1 MTDKLA
7 RLAVDIGGTFT
18 DIVLERAP
26 GEFLSG
32 KYLTTHVEPER
43 AVLEGTKDL
52 IAKSGMSPDRIGL
65 VVHGTTL
72 ATNAL
77 IERKGAKVALI
88 TTKGFRDSLEMAYE
102 HRFEVSDLYMERP
115 APLVPRWLRLEI
127 DERLA
132 ADGSV
137 LRPFDAA
144 SLMALIP
151 RLRDEAVEAVAV
163 CFLHSYV
170 DGVHER
176 MAAEILRRELPEVKI
191 TLSHEICPEIREY
204 ERGSTTCA
212 NAYVQ
217 PVMESYL
224 RRLKDGMAGL
234 GIQSEIML
242 MMSSGGLCSLD
253 VACAQPIKLV
263 ESGPAG
269 GAVLAASIAEELKIE
284 KAIAFDMGGTTAKLV
299 LIDDATPQQSRNL
312 EVARAYRFLRGSGM
326 PLRVPVIDLVEIG
339 AGGGSLAS
347 VDTLGRVAV
356 GPASAGSEPGPAAYA
371 RGGTRPAVTDADL
384 ILGKIDP
391 VGFAGGNIALD
402 ASLSAKALDTHVGEP
417 AGMDTRTAAIAVVEA
432 VDENMANA
440 ARVHATDNG
449 AQLEGRTMIAF
460 GGAAPM
466 HAARIAQ
473 KLSITRIIVPKGAG
487 VGSAHGFLLAPVSY
501 EAVRT
506 RLIPLDMLDEHQI
519 GAILADMRSEAKSI
533 VGLGL
538 SDDTPLTESVSV
550 YLRYRGQG
558 HEIMVT
564 LERIPE
570 AEALRPTLLAL
581 FKEEYRRHFGRVIP
595 GMEIEC
601 LTWKLALSG
610 PRSGS
615 VPVTASAA
623 PTASAVSE
631 AKPIKQQVLVDLL
644 TMKDGNAN
652 VYLRADLG
660 IGTIVAGP
668 AIITED
674 ETNTT
679 IPEGFTAHLTRA
691 GHLVLE
697 AQGARASQGEAA

>member
-1 MTDKLA
+1 MTDATA

-18 DIVLERAP
+18 DIVLERGA
-26 GEFLSG
+26 GDFVSG
-32 KYLTTHVEPER
+32 KYLTTHGEPER

-52 IAKSGMSPDRIGL
+52 IARSGIAPEQIGI

-77 IERKGAKVALI
+77 IERKGARIALI
-88 TTKGFRDSLEMAYE
+88 TTRGFRDALEMAYE

-115 APLVPRWLRLEI
+115 APLVPRWLRLEV

-137 LRPFDAA
+137 LRPFDEQ
-144 SLMALIP
+144 SLRDLIP
-151 RLRDEAVEAVAV
+151 TLREEEIEAVAIS
-163 CFLHSYV
+163 FLHSYV
-170 DGVHER
+170 DGAHER
-176 MAAEILRRELPEVKI
+176 AAAEILRREMPGLRI

-204 ERGSTTCA
+204 ERGSTACA

-224 RRLKDGMAGL
+224 RRLKTGIAAL
-234 GIQSEIML
+234 GIPGEIML

-269 GAVLAASIAEELKIE
+269 GAVLAANIAEELGIE

-339 AGGGSLAS
+339 AGGGSLAAL
-347 VDTLGRVAV
+347 DNLGCVAV
-356 GPASAGSEPGPAAYA
+356 GPESAGSEPGPAAYG

-391 VGFAGGNIALD
+391 EGFAGGNIALD
-402 ASLSAKALDTHVGEP
+402 LGLSAQALDTHVGGP
-417 AGMDTRTAAIAVVEA
+417 AGMDTRTAAIAVVEV

-473 KLSITRIIVPKGAG
+473 KLSIERIIVPKGAG
-487 VGSAHGFLLAPVSY
+487 VGSAHGFLLAPVAF

-506 RLIPLDMLDEHQI
+506 RLVPLDALDMAQLQEIVQ
-519 GAILADMRSEAKSI
+519 DMWSEASAI
-533 VGLGL
+533 VRLGVPEG
-538 SDDTPLTESVSV
+538 TPLSESIAV
-550 YLRYRGQG
+550 YMRYRGQG

-564 LERIPE
+564 LDSLPE
-570 AEALRPTLLAL
+570 AAQLQTVLRDAFEA
-581 FKEEYRRHFGRVIP
+581 EYRRHFGRVIP

-601 LTWKLALSG
+601 LTWKLGLSG
-610 PRSGS
+610 PK
-615 VPVTASAA
+615 AA
-623 PTASAVSE
+623 PAGVATDTAPLGAPVPR
-631 AKPIKQQVLVDLL
+631 KHQVLVDLL
-644 TMKDGNAN
+644 SMEDGDAG
-652 VYLRADLG
+652 VYLRSDLG
-660 IGTIVAGP
+660 AGAVIAGP
-668 AIITED
+668 AIVTES
-674 ETNTT
+674 ETNTM
-679 IPEGFTAHLTRA
+679 IPAGFSAHLSPA
-691 GHLVLE
+691 GHLIID
-697 AQGARASQGEAA
+697 AQTAMAAKQGEAA

>member
-1 MTDKLA
+1 MTEPSA

-18 DIVLERAP
+18 DIVLERGP
-26 GEFLSG
+26 GDFVSA
-32 KYLTTHVEPER
+32 KFLTTHGEPER
-43 AVLEGTKDL
+43 AVIEGTREL
-52 IAKSGMSPDRIGL
+52 VAKSGIDPARIGL

-77 IERKGAKVALI
+77 IERKGARIALI
-88 TTKGFRDSLEMAYE
+88 TTRGFRDSLEMAYE

-115 APLVPRWLRLEI
+115 EPLVPRWLRLEV

-137 LRPFDAA
+137 LRPFDEQ
-144 SLMALIP
+144 SLRDLIP
-151 RLRDEAVEAVAV
+151 TLRAEGIEAVAIS
-163 CFLHSYV
+163 FLHSYV
-170 DGVHER
+170 DGCHELA
-176 MAAEILRRELPEVKI
+176 AAEILRREMPELRI

-204 ERGSTTCA
+204 ERGSTACA

-224 RRLKDGMAGL
+224 RRLKTGIAGL
-234 GIQSEIML
+234 GIPGEIML

-269 GAVLAASIAEELKIE
+269 GAVLAADIAREMGIE

-339 AGGGSLAS
+339 AGGGSLAHIDS
-347 VDTLGRVAV
+347 LSCVAV
-356 GPASAGSEPGPAAYA
+356 GPESAGSEPGPAAYGL
-371 RGGTRPAVTDADL
+371 GGTRPAVTDADL

-391 VGFAGGNIALD
+391 EGFAGGKIALD
-402 ASLSAKALDTHVGEP
+402 LSLSAKALDAHVGGP
-417 AGMDTRTAAIAVVEA
+417 AGMDTRTAAIAVVEV

-473 KLSITRIIVPKGAG
+473 KLSIDRVIVPKGAG
-487 VGSAHGFLLAPVSY
+487 VGSAHGFLLAPVAY

-506 RLIPLDMLDEHQI
+506 RLFALDTLSMADVQALAGEMRTEAE
-519 GAILADMRSEAKSI
+519 AIVRLGVPEGEALRESI
-533 VGLGL
+533 A
-538 SDDTPLTESVSV
+538 V
-550 YLRYRGQG
+550 YMRYRGQG

-564 LERIPE
+564 LDALPAPE
-570 AEALRPTLLAL
+570 ALVATLTEAFEA
-581 FKEEYRRHFGRVIP
+581 EYRRHFGRVIP

-610 PRSGS
+610 PPARRA
-615 VPVTASAA
+615 VPSAPPVAAAA
-623 PTASAVSE
+623 PAPRKT
-631 AKPIKQQVLVDLL
+631 QVLVDLL
-644 TMKDGNAN
+644 SMSDGEAG
-652 VYLRADLG
+652 VYLRPDLAPG
-660 IGTIVAGP
+660 ASLTGP
-668 AIITED
+668 AIITEF
-674 ETNTT
+674 ETNTMV
-679 IPEGFTAHLTRA
+679 PAGFTATLSA
-691 GHLVLE
+691 EGHIVIE
-697 AQGARASQGEAA
+697 AMAEASARRGEAA